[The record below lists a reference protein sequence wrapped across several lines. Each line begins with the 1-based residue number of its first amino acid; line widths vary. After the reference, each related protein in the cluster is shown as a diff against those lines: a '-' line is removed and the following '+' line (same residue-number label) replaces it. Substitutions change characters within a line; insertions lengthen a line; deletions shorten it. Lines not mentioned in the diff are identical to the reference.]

1 VRLKPFHPSQA
12 SAVSSWATN
21 RGDVNRWCGYR
32 GTRVP
37 VETIIGWSR
46 ASDVRA
52 FGLHQGGE
60 LIAYG
65 ELWLDAEE
73 KEVEIAR
80 VIVAPVQRSR
90 GRGRL
95 LVKALAEIAKES
107 YPDIFMRVH
116 PDNAAALRSYA
127 AAGFRRVTGDQEAK
141 WNVIQPVH
149 YAWLTL
155 PKARQRR
162 GPR

>member
-46 ASDVRA
+46 ANGVQA
-52 FGLHQGGE
+52 YGLHRGSE

-65 ELWLDAEE
+65 ELWIDTEQ

-80 VIVAPVQRSR
+80 VIVSPIQRGR

-95 LVKALAEIAKES
+95 LVKALAEIAKET

-116 PDNAAALRSYA
+116 PDNTAALRSYA
-127 AAGFRRVTGDQEAK
+127 AAGFRRVAADQEAK
-141 WNVIQPVH
+141 WNTIQPVH

-155 PKARQRR
+155 PKARVRR
-162 GPR
+162 AG